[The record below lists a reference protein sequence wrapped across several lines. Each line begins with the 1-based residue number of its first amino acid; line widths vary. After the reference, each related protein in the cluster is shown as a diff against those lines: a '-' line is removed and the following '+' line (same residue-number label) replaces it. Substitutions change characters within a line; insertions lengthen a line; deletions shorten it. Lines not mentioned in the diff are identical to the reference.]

1 MFPHQTS
8 LEEPAEIRVQCISGA
23 LHSND
28 TVLIK
33 DSIFRGRVS
42 RLHGRSDSRCQGEAA
57 EAATCDRD
65 GRRAEAK
72 ALTGQSSIDVL
83 MRPAA
88 LHLHVW
94 TGLFIVPAEPERAH
108 KSKELRRRLRPGG
121 ISHLNDA
128 GFV

>member
-8 LEEPAEIRVQCISGA
+8 LEEPAEIRVQYISGA

-42 RLHGRSDSRCQGEAA
+42 RLHRRSDSRCQEEAAEA
-57 EAATCDRD
+57 EAATCDHD
-65 GRRAEAK
+65 GRRAEAT

-88 LHLHVW
+88 LHLHV
-94 TGLFIVPAEPERAH
+94 
-108 KSKELRRRLRPGG
+108 
-121 ISHLNDA
+121 
-128 GFV
+128 